1 MKLKKSDFK
10 QLIKECLMEILVEGF
25 GNELSVVA
33 EAYSHKKSNGASP
46 RLKQKKRMPR
56 RSQVEAQQVVPEPLM
71 ENVKLLS
78 DDPIMASIFVDTAK
92 TTLQEQR
99 GGTPLV
105 TAQNS
110 DNATMLAAQ
119 LDPVELEG
127 SSKWADLAF
136 STPGNK

>member
-25 GNELSVVA
+25 GNELPMVA
-33 EAYSHKKSNGASP
+33 ETYSHKKSNGAP
-46 RLKQKKRMPR
+46 HLKQKKRMPR
-56 RSQVEAQQVVPEPLM
+56 PSQVEAQQAVPEPLM

-119 LDPVELEG
+119 LDPVELAG